1 VSTDDAR
8 HIRGFVDCEPLRAA
22 FERIVVV
29 DNACTDESPDLARAA
44 GCEVVRCERSGYGAA
59 INHGA
64 RELKGDFFA
73 VLNPDIR
80 LFGADTVARLAHH
93 FMHPQVGLVAPAL
106 ELVDGSLQDSARRT
120 PTPANLL
127 FRRWIGA
134 ERGWVRRGGD
144 VEWTVGAFWLVRREA
159 WERIGGFDER
169 YFLYFD
175 DVDLCHRMRTAGYS
189 VRFDPTVR
197 AQHAFQAASRRPLT
211 AWATRHHIRSAMR
224 FFVEH
229 PRYLVDPRPAAIGPP
244 ERRAAARLPER
255 RAAPRGVSAVTA
267 QEVPVLD
274 HARLGV
280 RAAEVRLD
288 GVDDLEAVG

>member
-1 VSTDDAR
+1 MSTNDAE
-8 HIRGFVDCEPLRAA
+8 HIRGFVSCEALRAS
-22 FERIVVV
+22 FDRIVVV
-29 DNACTDESPDLARAA
+29 DNACTDDTADIARTA

-59 INHGA
+59 INRGA
-64 RELKGDFFA
+64 RELEGEFFA

-80 LFGADTVARLAHH
+80 FFAADTVQRLAHH

-106 ELVDGSLQDSARRT
+106 ELLDGSLQDSARRT

-127 FRRWIGA
+127 FRRWLSP

-175 DVDLCHRMRTAGYS
+175 DVDLCHRMRAAGHT

-211 AWATRHHIRSAMR
+211 AWATRHHIRSALR
-224 FFVEH
+224 FFIEH
-229 PRYLVDPRPAAIGPP
+229 PRYLLDPRPADVGPP
-244 ERRAAARLPER
+244 ERRATARLPER
-255 RAAPRGVSAVTA
+255 RARPRR
-267 QEVPVLD
+267 VLD
-274 HARLGV
+274 E
-280 RAAEVRLD
+280 AA
-288 GVDDLEAVG
+288 